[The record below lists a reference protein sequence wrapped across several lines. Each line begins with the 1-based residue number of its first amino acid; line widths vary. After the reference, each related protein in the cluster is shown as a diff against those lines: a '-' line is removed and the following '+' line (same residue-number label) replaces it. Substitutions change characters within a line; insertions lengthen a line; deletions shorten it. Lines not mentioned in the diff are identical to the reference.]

1 MRNICVTMLRA
12 SIATLAALTVSG
24 CAILAG
30 TDDGQG
36 LSGGPQMRFVE
47 TLRDQGSL
55 NGEGWRETVIL
66 SSPTISSLQRP
77 NSVFA
82 DEFKVYVTDRFNSSG
97 RVFVFDRGTRTVTI
111 LDRAKGVE
119 LLNPSG
125 IVVDAAGIIFVADAQ
140 QGKVFGYD
148 LQGRN
153 RYTIGDLSMNAI
165 VHEGNK
171 GSLLYPAGLAVDK
184 KRNRLYVADAQAHV
198 VKVFDSMG
206 MFLYDVGTTSGPGEL
221 KHPVA
226 VALDRT
232 GTVYVLDGRRKRVVI
247 YGVDGSYIR
256 SFGLTSDARAA
267 ALKPLGLAVDAEGR
281 VLVTDEASSNVLVYD
296 TKGTLAFT
304 WGKTGQ
310 LVGDF
315 WLPAGIFID
324 DRDKI
329 YVADQMNSRVQEF
342 QYIQ

>member
-1 MRNICVTMLRA
+1 
-12 SIATLAALTVSG
+12 
-24 CAILAG
+24 
-30 TDDGQG
+30 
-36 LSGGPQMRFVE
+36 MRFVE

-55 NGEGWRETVIL
+55 NGEGLRETIIL
-66 SSPTISSLQRP
+66 SSPTLSSLQRP
-77 NSVFA
+77 NGVFA
-82 DEFKVYVTDRFNSSG
+82 DEFKVYVTDRYNSYG
-97 RVFVFDRGTRTVTI
+97 RVFVFDRGARTVTI
-111 LDRAKGVE
+111 LGQAQGVT

-140 QGKVFGYD
+140 QGRVFGYD

-153 RYTIGDLSMNAI
+153 LYAIGK
-165 VHEGNK
+165 K
-171 GSLLYPAGLAVDK
+171 GDLLYPAGLAVDK
-184 KRNRLYVADAQAHV
+184 KRNRLYVADAHAHL
-198 VKVFDSMG
+198 VKVFDNMG

-232 GTVYVLDGRRKRVVI
+232 GSVYVLDGRRKRVVI
-247 YGVDGSYIR
+247 YGVDGRYLR
-256 SFGLTSDARAA
+256 SFGLTSDAPAA
-267 ALKPLGLAVDAEGR
+267 PLKPLGLAVDAEGR

-296 TKGTLAFT
+296 TKGTLVFT

-324 DRDKI
+324 DRDRI